1 MAKIMNFS
9 DIGRL
14 ADVIGR
20 CKGDVFLNLPD
31 RTRFNLKQNRD
42 VLQLLR
48 YMQPS
53 EAALELSISDKG
65 DLPIII
71 GYMMEAG
78 IA

>member
-1 MAKIMNFS
+1 MAKLMNIS
-9 DIGRL
+9 NMNRL
-14 ADVIGR
+14 ADIIGR

-31 RTRFNLKQNRD
+31 ATSFNLKQNRD

-48 YMQPS
+48 YLQP
-53 EAALELSISDKG
+53 AQGALELNLSDKT

-71 GYMMEAG
+71 GYMMESN

>member
-1 MAKIMNFS
+1 MAKLMNIS
-9 DIGRL
+9 NMNRL
-14 ADVIGR
+14 ADIIGR

-31 RTRFNLKQNRD
+31 RTSFNLKQDRD

-48 YMQPS
+48 YMQPNQG
-53 EAALELSISDKG
+53 ALELDLSDKN

-71 GYMMEAG
+71 GYMMESC